1 MVALKKDEVEIVRNK
16 SIKLF
21 ATPNILVN
29 DVHKML
35 DEYKKFYTNANILNF
50 LHDEEL
56 VNTALSFFDNNLNIS
71 LTSKKTFMHRNT
83 LVYRIEKIKKI
94 LGLDIRIFSEAVIVG
109 NMVVFY
115 RNFIKID

>member
-1 MVALKKDEVEIVRNK
+1 MVALKKDEIEIVKNK

-21 ATPNILVN
+21 ATPNILIN

-35 DEYKKFYTNANILNF
+35 EEYKKYYTNANVLNF

-71 LTSKKTFMHRNT
+71 STSKKTFMHRNT

-94 LGLDIRIFSEAVIVG
+94 LGLDIRVFCEAVVLG
-109 NMVVFY
+109 NMIVFY
-115 RNFIKID
+115 KNFIKID